1 MFVVGNTL
9 QAVAMVLNSVLEIYF
24 WIVFVRVLI
33 SWVNPD
39 PYNPIVQFLQ
49 RATDPVLN
57 RVRRV
62 IPPLGGLDFSPVL
75 VLLAIKFLQI
85 SVVGSLMQY
94 AHRMG

>member
-9 QAVAMVLNSVLEIYF
+9 QAFAMVLNSVLEIYF

-62 IPPLGGLDFSPVL
+62 IPPIGGMDFGALV

-85 SVVGSLMQY
+85 SVVGSLSQY
-94 AHRMG
+94 ARHMG

>member
-24 WIVFVRVLI
+24 WIVFIRVLI

-62 IPPLGGLDFSPVL
+62 IPPIGGLDFGAL
-75 VLLAIKFLQI
+75 IVLLGIKFIQI

-94 AHRMG
+94 ARHMG

>member
-9 QAVAMVLNSVLEIYF
+9 QAFAMVLNSVLEIYF

-39 PYNPIVQFLQ
+39 PYNPIVQFLR
-49 RATDPVLN
+49 RATDPLLN

-62 IPPLGGLDFSPVL
+62 IPPIGGLDFGAL
-75 VLLAIKFLQI
+75 AVLLGIKFLQI

-94 AHRMG
+94 ARHMG